1 MRPRRT
7 RGCNRRIWWRSA
19 TSRDTH
25 LGKLQGP
32 SAETSRGLVAFR
44 GLPRRGSLAQGFRV
58 SPGRIKP
65 IMDHQ
70 YRRDGNRVAATYQL
84 RAAEDI
90 DQDVVGTVKIAN
102 DDDFA
107 RELMG

>member
-1 MRPRRT
+1 
-7 RGCNRRIWWRSA
+7 
-19 TSRDTH
+19 
-25 LGKLQGP
+25 
-32 SAETSRGLVAFR
+32 
-44 GLPRRGSLAQGFRV
+44 
-58 SPGRIKP
+58 
-65 IMDHQ
+65 MDHQ